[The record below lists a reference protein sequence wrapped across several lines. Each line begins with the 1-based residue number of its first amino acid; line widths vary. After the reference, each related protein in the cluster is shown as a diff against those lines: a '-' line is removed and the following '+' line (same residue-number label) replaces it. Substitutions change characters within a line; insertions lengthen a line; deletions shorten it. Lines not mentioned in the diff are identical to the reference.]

1 MRNKVIDALKNR
13 DRDFKRVDLIIYELD
28 QYFRDV
34 ADAFIAGLILG
45 GVTVLP
51 IAVLYWCWRDLCP

>member
-13 DRDFKRVDLIIYELD
+13 DYELD